1 MFKTSYKVMIL
12 LVVLVFLLS
21 GCSSNSTD
29 VPTTT
34 QMTETI
40 SNTTDET
47 SSENSSHETS
57 AEPTSGIT
65 DTTAPVSTIEPTTNS
80 ETGMTTV
87 PTTTVPASSANV
99 TTAFETEANTENM
112 LKITGKVAYEM
123 TITLDELKSM
133 DAIVVEEDFYSKNS
147 SGTTGHTK
155 FKGVNLWLLLEQW
168 AGIDAK
174 ASKVTV
180 LASDGY
186 KMTFTIEQVM
196 KQDYMDETAPDKK
209 LPMIIAWEEN
219 GLEYNSEVG
228 PPYQLIVGQIAP
240 GDFNKFQWVRNID
253 RIIVE

>member
-12 LVVLVFLLS
+12 LVVLVFMLS
-21 GCSSNSTD
+21 GCSFNNND

-34 QMTETI
+34 QITGTLASTNNEI
-40 SNTTDET
+40 SSEDYSQET
-47 SSENSSHETS
+47 SV
-57 AEPTSGIT
+57 EPTSGIT
-65 DTTAPVSTIEPTTNS
+65 DTTAPVTTIDPSANS
-80 ETGMTTV
+80 ETVMTTV
-87 PTTTVPASSANV
+87 PTTTVPKSSANV
-99 TTAFETEANTENM
+99 TTAFETEANTENL

-155 FKGVNLWLLLEQW
+155 FKGVNLWLLLEEW

-180 LASDGY
+180 LANDGY

-196 KQDYMDETAPDKK
+196 KQDYLDETAPDKK

-219 GLEYNSEVG
+219 GIEYNPEDG
-228 PPYQLIVGQIAP
+228 PPYQLVVGQIVP
-240 GDFNKFQWVRNID
+240 GDFNKFQWVTMVVS
-253 RIIVE
+253 IVVE